1 MGDDKII
8 AVLKNDAFYSD
19 MREIYQCLHLAT
31 VHIICYPF
39 GQLLL
44 SQTGICRDPRRLARA
59 GL

>member
-1 MGDDKII
+1 MSNDRII
-8 AVLKNDAFYSD
+8 AVLKNDVFHSD
-19 MREIYQCLHLAT
+19 MRDIYQCLHLAT

-44 SQTGICRDPRRLARA
+44 SQTGICRDLRRLARA

>member
-1 MGDDKII
+1 MSNDRII
-8 AVLKNDAFYSD
+8 AVLKNDVFHSD
-19 MREIYQCLHLAT
+19 MRDIYQCLHLAT
-31 VHIICYPF
+31 VHIISYPF

>member
-1 MGDDKII
+1 MGDNKII

-19 MREIYQCLHLAT
+19 MRDIYQCLHLAT

-44 SQTGICRDPRRLARA
+44 SHTGICRDP
-59 GL
+59 

>member
-1 MGDDKII
+1 MSNDRII
-8 AVLKNDAFYSD
+8 AVLKNDVFHID
-19 MREIYQCLHLAT
+19 MRDIYQCLHLAT

-44 SQTGICRDPRRLARA
+44 SQTGICRDPRRLART